1 MPQRYALA
9 TAALTLW
16 ACSTIAAADE
26 TKPSVA
32 RGRDIFMKVG
42 CYHCHGTHGQGSGAG
57 LKLAPDPLPT
67 EAIAQFIRATTSTM
81 PAYSEHILSDSQ
93 IADIAAYL
101 GSIPA
106 ARSPDAI
113 PALKSSSQHVK
124 PQR

>member
-1 MPQRYALA
+1 
-9 TAALTLW
+9 
-16 ACSTIAAADE
+16 
-26 TKPSVA
+26 
-32 RGRDIFMKVG
+32 MKVG

-113 PALKSSSQHVK
+113 PALKSSRQHVK